1 MMFVLIVLREPP
13 RRMAL
18 AEILIRMAGHR
29 LQGYAAG
36 WDNQSCP
43 PVAGMASV
51 GCTVV
56 SVGHQARCPAAAET
70 AGLAAVAVAVIPR
83 FRTCSIDFPE

>member
-18 AEILIRMAGHR
+18 AEILIRTAGHR
-29 LQGYAAG
+29 LQGCAAG
-36 WDNQSCP
+36 WGSRNYP
-43 PVAGMASV
+43 LAEGMASE
-51 GCTVV
+51 GCMVV
-56 SVGHQARCPAAAET
+56 FVGHRARCLAAAET
-70 AGLAAVAVAVIPR
+70 AVLAAVAVAVIPR